1 MKQANGTRWEPEA
14 ARQYGAGS
22 GADANANAT
31 QAAASDQRLLGGPA
45 DLAGH
50 LRRHGPLPGHDGA
63 TILDAVER
71 SGLTGR
77 GGAAFPTG
85 RKMRA
90 VVDASRARRT
100 ARQRGTVLVANGC
113 EGEPASAKDRT
124 LLTQAPHL
132 VLDGIAAAA
141 RMVGAE
147 RAHLCLHED
156 DDAIIQAVQRALDER
171 RVAGVPTADVQ
182 ITRVPARYVA
192 SEETSLIQL
201 IDGGPALPRFV
212 PPRPFERGV
221 DGRPTL
227 VDNVETLAHIAL
239 IARHGHAWFRATGTP
254 NAPGTAL
261 VTVTGAVS
269 RPGVYEIPLGITG
282 AELLATAGGST
293 QPVQAVL
300 AGGYFGAWLPEQRF
314 HSARVTAPDLL
325 AAGAAMGA
333 GIFVALP
340 GDSCALAETARVAS
354 YLAEQSAG
362 QCGPCLNGLPA
373 LAQALEA
380 LATRGDRRA
389 PDYIKNLTPYVA
401 GRGACRHPDG
411 ATRLIASALSVFA
424 ADVRTHLYR
433 GPCAGA
439 GRAPI
444 LPLPAPTVGMY
455 R

>member
-1 MKQANGTRWEPEA
+1 MTQANSTRWEPDA
-14 ARQYGAGS
+14 ARQYGAGAEP
-22 GADANANAT
+22 G
-31 QAAASDQRLLGGPA
+31 QAAAPERRLLSGPA

-50 LRRHGPLPGHDGA
+50 LRRHATMPDHDGA

-71 SGLTGR
+71 AGLTGR

-90 VVDASRARRT
+90 VLTASQNRRP

-113 EGEPASAKDRT
+113 EGEPASSKDHT
-124 LLTQAPHL
+124 LLTRAPHL
-132 VLDGIAAAA
+132 VLDGIVAAA
-141 RMVGAE
+141 RAVGAE

-156 DDAIIQAVQRALDER
+156 DDALIQAVQRALDER
-171 RVAGVPTADVQ
+171 RTAGVPTAGVQ

-201 IDGGPALPRFV
+201 LDGGPALPRFT

-239 IARHGHAWFRATGTP
+239 IARRGPAWFRTMGTSS
-254 NAPGTAL
+254 APGTAL
-261 VTVTGAVS
+261 VTVSGAVS

-282 AELLATAGGST
+282 AELLATAGGSS

-314 HSARVTAPDLL
+314 HSAHITAPDLA

-333 GIFVALP
+333 GIFVALAQE
-340 GDSCALAETARVAS
+340 SCALAETARVAS
-354 YLAEQSAG
+354 YLADQSAG

-380 LATRGDRRA
+380 LVTRGDRRA
-389 PDYIKNLTPYVA
+389 PDYIKNLSPYVA

-439 GRAPI
+439 RRAPT
-444 LPLPAPTVGMY
+444 LPLPASTVGVY

>member
-1 MKQANGTRWEPEA
+1 MKQANSTRWDPEA

-22 GADANANAT
+22 GSGAD
-31 QAAASDQRLLGGPA
+31 AAASQATGSDRRLLGGPA

-50 LRRHGPLPGHDGA
+50 LRWHGPLPDHDGA
-63 TILDAVER
+63 TILDTVER

-90 VVDASRARRT
+90 VADASRARRS

-124 LLTQAPHL
+124 LLTRAPHL
-132 VLDGIAAAA
+132 VLDGITAAALA
-141 RMVGAE
+141 VGAE
-147 RAHLCLHED
+147 RVHLCLHED
-156 DDAIIQAVQRALDER
+156 DDAIIRAVQRALDER
-171 RVAGVPTADVQ
+171 QSARVPTADVQ
-182 ITRVPARYVA
+182 ITRAPARYVA

-201 IDGGPALPRFV
+201 IDGGPALPRFT

-269 RPGVYEIPLGITG
+269 RPGVYEIALGITG
-282 AELLATAGGST
+282 AELLATAGGTT

-314 HSARVTAPDLL
+314 HSARITAPDLL

-340 GDSCALAETARVAS
+340 GESCALAETARVAR

-362 QCGPCLNGLPA
+362 QCGPCINGLPA

-380 LATRGDRRA
+380 LAARGDRRA
-389 PDYIKNLTPYVA
+389 PEYIKNLTPYVA

-411 ATRLIASALSVFA
+411 ATRLIASALAVFA
-424 ADVRTHLYR
+424 ADVRTHLHR

-439 GRAPI
+439 RRAPI
-444 LPLPAPTVGMY
+444 LPLPAATVGAY
-455 R
+455 